1 MGEMRFF
8 SMAFFLLLMLAAC
21 GKDKTSSESAESS
34 ELAVCGWD
42 EVFVLSLSGPTDSV
56 GTITWS
62 WRAED
67 SPGLPDSMRAKF
79 ATTDECKPVDNGRA
93 ILITSSADGVALV
106 ERSSKKILF
115 WASAVNAHSAALLPG
130 GLVAVAAS
138 HRPEQPG
145 DRLILFAPGTPGR
158 EIAHYELNRGHGA
171 VWDSGRELLYALA
184 DDYVRVF
191 RLVGDG
197 PDHALLEDAGR
208 IELPE
213 QGGHDLY
220 PLPGQRYLSISTGT
234 KCWLL
239 DRDTGEILPHPELA
253 GQARVKS
260 MSVNP
265 RGGQLA
271 WTQAEGDN
279 WWATRLGMRGPENEI
294 RLPERR
300 IYKVRWLE

>member
-1 MGEMRFF
+1 MRIC
-8 SMAFFLLLMLAAC
+8 STAAILLLALTAC
-21 GKDKTSSESAESS
+21 GKDEARPTSVKLS

-42 EVFVLSLSGPTDSV
+42 TVFVLSLSSPTDSD
-56 GTITWS
+56 GKITWS

-67 SPGLPDSMRAKF
+67 SPGLPDSMYAKF
-79 ATTDECKPVDNGRA
+79 ASTDECKPVDNGRA
-93 ILITSSADGVALV
+93 LLITSSSDGVALV

-145 DRLILFAPGTPGR
+145 DRLVLFAPGMPGR
-158 EIAHYELNRGHGA
+158 EIAHYELSHGHGA

-184 DDYVRVF
+184 GSYVRVF
-191 RLVGDG
+191 RLVDRAT
-197 PDHALLEDAGR
+197 DNVRLEDVGR

-213 QGGHDLY
+213 KGGHDLY
-220 PLPGQRYLSISTGT
+220 PVPGSRYLGLSTAK

-239 DRDTGEILPHPELA
+239 DRDTGEVLPHPELA

-260 MSVNP
+260 ICINS
-265 RGGQLA
+265 RSGQLA

-279 WWATRLGMRGPENEI
+279 WWTSRIGMRGPDNEI
-294 RLPERR
+294 RLPEHK
-300 IYKVRWLE
+300 IYKVRWME